1 MAQSIVIGEQTRF
14 LSPFYLELASQSLQ
28 RYKRS
33 RKKPVTGYLE
43 VFILV
48 AASLEAFI
56 NEVCLEKIERHKE
69 TGKSTRY
76 LESVMSRNNRDRSIR
91 DKWKL
96 LSKCLWRGKKFD
108 RRSRLWRD
116 FNALIELR
124 NLLVH
129 YKSEY
134 KQPGYVPK
142 VLKPVLAR
150 VLREKKQKPTGIGF
164 LESLLGKHKHWTELI
179 CSAEMGYW
187 ALNTGLNMISHFLE
201 FAPASDDIKD
211 DYISMLS
218 RFDWFRQH
226 IDYRPYR
233 APIHTTTSTQ
243 STFIEGTK

>member
-1 MAQSIVIGEQTRF
+1 MSDVRQGVALAQSIVIGPQTRF
-14 LSPFYLELASQSLQ
+14 LSPFYLELASRSLQ

-33 RKKPVTGYLE
+33 RKKPVTAYLE

-56 NEVCLEKIERHKE
+56 NEVCLEKIERRKE

-76 LESVMSRNNRDRSIR
+76 LELVMSRNNRDRSIR

-96 LSKCLWRGKKFD
+96 LPKRLWRGKKFD

-134 KQPGYVPK
+134 RQPGYVPEA
-142 VLKPVLAR
+142 LKPLLAR
-150 VLREKKQKPTGIGF
+150 VLRAKKQKLRRVGF
-164 LESLLGKHKHWTELI
+164 LESLLENHKHWTELV

-187 ALNTGLNMISHFLE
+187 ALDTGLNMISQFLE
-201 FAPASDDIKD
+201 FAPAHDDIKD
-211 DYISMLS
+211 DYILMLS
-218 RFDWFRQH
+218 RLRLAST
-226 IDYRPYR
+226 
-233 APIHTTTSTQ
+233 APLP
-243 STFIEGTK
+243 